1 MDKNNFVENKVK
13 YLVFVMVILL
23 TMSPLKAQDWQ
34 TLMRHEATTSL
45 EQALINGDKT
55 QFLHIKKTTLTQA
68 QLQSI
73 GKLKNLKVLKLN
85 KTAIKTLG
93 DWLYQLENLQILDL
107 SFNNLTTL
115 NADFSKLEKLQYL
128 SLYGNQF
135 EILPLVITKLK
146 RLKAIYLGK
155 NIKLDVAQSIKS
167 IVANKQLTHLG
178 LGGLQMRELP
188 ASITSLKTLQ
198 ELFLGGNKLGALPA
212 GFDQLTNL
220 KLLTL
225 NNNFFTDVP
234 SAIRKMQGL
243 EKVMLKGNA
252 LVAIIPKGKY
262 SFEVAW

>member
-1 MDKNNFVENKVK
+1 MK

-55 QFLHIKKTTLTQA
+55 QFLHIKKTILTQA

-85 KTAIKTLG
+85 ETAIKTLG

-115 NADFSKLEKLQYL
+115 NPDLSKLKNLQFI

-135 EILPLVITKLK
+135 ETLPPFIKKVKQ
-146 RLKAIYLGK
+146 LKAVYLGK
-155 NIKLDVAQSIKS
+155 NIKLDVAQSIES
-167 IVANKQLTHLG
+167 LAANKQLTHLG
-178 LGGLQMRELP
+178 FGGLRMRELP
-188 ASITSLKTLQ
+188 APITKLKSLQ
-198 ELFLGGNKLGALPA
+198 VLFLSGNKLGALPA
-212 GFDQLTNL
+212 DFAQLTNL
-220 KLLTL
+220 TLLTL

-234 SAIRKMQGL
+234 PAIRKMTGL

-252 LVAIIPKGKY
+252 LVAIIPKGRY
-262 SFEVAW
+262 PFEVVW